1 MRPVPVILRDI
12 ENFQPTE
19 DGNWLALDDLLQEL
33 WTEKEGPREALIPLF
48 QLLERFPE
56 DESAG
61 VLRSILHGIESYPEY
76 EAELVKSLYR
86 HPTDIT
92 VTMVRRIANSGQ
104 ALVAGQPIK
113 RLYQVVIAHPKASKK
128 ARETAQDYLNNSR

>member
-1 MRPVPVILRDI
+1 MRPVLAILRDI
-12 ENFQPTE
+12 ENFQPTA

-48 QLLERFPE
+48 QLVERYPA

-61 VLRSILHGIESYPEY
+61 VLRSVLHGIESYPQY
-76 EAELVKSLYR
+76 EAELVKSLHR

-92 VTMVRRIANSGQ
+92 VTMVRRIAKSGQ
-104 ALVAGQPIK
+104 ALVAGQPVK
-113 RLYQVVIAHPKASKK
+113 SLYQVVIAHPKASKE
-128 ARETAQDYLNNSR
+128 AIETAQAYLSDSK